1 MSEDDASRGGVMEG
15 ENAKRTERRFLGSFS
30 LPFSTIYKEGR
41 VEGVFRLNTPMFNFG
56 KFIGVV

>member
-1 MSEDDASRGGVMEG
+1 MEG

-56 KFIGVV
+56 KFIGLV